1 MRCKCVTTSGHN
13 QGAAAAEADAVGEQR
28 WSKRNRGVFLLWT
41 IQGLHFLLDDGSGQS
56 FLSEHAVG
64 LSSTSENLSGI
75 SEGECWVPVSEG
87 KSLGWYIRVLC
98 NYFEECINGSRGVA
112 LLCTR
117 YSLTYGVYATCI
129 MNLVTTESTRQLIG
143 VMTVEMSCW
152 KFLHTCRYM
161 CCCSVAVN
169 SFPC

>member
-1 MRCKCVTTSGHN
+1 M
-13 QGAAAAEADAVGEQR
+13 QG
-28 WSKRNRGVFLLWT
+28 F
-41 IQGLHFLLDDGSGQS
+41 HFLLDDGSDHS

-75 SEGECWVPVSEG
+75 SECECWVPVSEG

-112 LLCTR
+112 LLCR
-117 YSLTYGVYATCI
+117 RHSLTYGVYATCI
-129 MNLVTTESTRQLIG
+129 MNLVTTEITRQLIG

-161 CCCSVAVN
+161 CCCSIAVN
-169 SFPC
+169 SFLCYDILGIRWSLAGFGIIICSCSLPIVNDRCVHWVSS